1 MPNSLLSNFNRDS
14 DGGSDSQDAVL
25 HPLLQAA
32 LLGLDTELDQELAR
46 YRRQRSLKSGRSP
59 RRVQRPMHEPQ
70 ERTPLPALAAGTAA
84 LAGVQSRQTAAPE
97 QAIAPTPA
105 ALATPSN
112 HHLDTPVPD
121 DYMESSEELLR
132 SLADEAPPAQPTY
145 EPDED
150 EPGLMASLLTPLGI
164 GSMLLLLLSSAT
176 LGYVI
181 LNPSLVGLPSL
192 GQWGDRTTAEG
203 VVSPSTQG
211 GIPNPNL
218 AEEEFVDLGLDT
230 LSTLPRTGQPSQPSP
245 PSANAAAP
253 TPSANAPTAAPTAA
267 PTTTSTALT
276 TQLQPALTPEVV
288 EPSPSVESDSS
299 DVVYVPDPEPVA
311 VAPAAPVQPP
321 APEPAYTPA
330 PAPAPAETAAAPSTA
345 PSNYYYVVTDYSGDR
360 SLEDARQAV
369 GDAYVRNFPEAGAQ
383 VQFGAFSD
391 PERAE
396 ALLNELSN
404 QGISAEIYQP

>member
-1 MPNSLLSNFNRDS
+1 MSNSLLSNLNRDS

-46 YRRQRSLKSGRSP
+46 YRRQRSLKPGRSP
-59 RRVQRPMHEPQ
+59 RRAQRSMHEPQ

-84 LAGVQSRQTAAPE
+84 LAGLQSRQTAASPE

-105 ALATPSN
+105 ALTAPGN
-112 HHLDTPVPD
+112 QPLDTPVPD
-121 DYMESSEELLR
+121 DYLESSEELLR
-132 SLADEAPPAQPTY
+132 SLADEAPPSPQPTY

-150 EPGLMASLLTPLGI
+150 EPGIVASLLTPLGI

-181 LNPSLVGLPSL
+181 LNPSLVGLPRL
-192 GQWGDRTTAEG
+192 GQWGSDRSTAES
-203 VVSPSTQG
+203 VVSSSTQG

-253 TPSANAPTAAPTAA
+253 APSANAPTTA

-360 SLEDARQAV
+360 SLDDARQAV
-369 GDAYVRNFPEAGAQ
+369 EDAYVRNFPDAGAQ

-396 ALLNELSN
+396 ALLNELAD
-404 QGISAEIYQP
+404 QGIPAEIYQP

>member
-1 MPNSLLSNFNRDS
+1 MPNSLLSNLNRDS

-46 YRRQRSLKSGRSP
+46 YRRQRSLKPGRSP
-59 RRVQRPMHEPQ
+59 RRVQHPMHEPQ
-70 ERTPLPALAAGTAA
+70 EHIQLPALAAGTAA
-84 LAGVQSRQTAAPE
+84 LAGLQSRQAAAE

-105 ALATPSN
+105 ALATPGN

-132 SLADEAPPAQPTY
+132 SLADEVPPSQPAY

-181 LNPSLVGLPSL
+181 LNPSLVGLPRL
-192 GQWGDRTTAEG
+192 GQWGSDRTTAEG

-253 TPSANAPTAAPTAA
+253 APSANPPTTA

-288 EPSPSVESDSS
+288 EPNPSVESDSS
-299 DVVYVPDPEPVA
+299 DVVYVPDPEP

-383 VQFGAFSD
+383 VQFGAFND
-391 PERAE
+391 QERAE